1 MCIPRELSVVDG
13 KLFQWPVRELD
24 ARRRNRVAYE
34 GVRLVDTLTSLDGI
48 SGRCIDLNVTVRSAD
63 ENDPYSEFTL
73 GFAQN
78 EQFYTSLR
86 YRPAKGELK
95 INRTRS
101 GSRRAILHQRKCI
114 VDGERDELT
123 FRLILDRKS
132 AEFFFN
138 DGEQTMTITI
148 PTDQSADGI
157 SFFAEGSVLL
167 DVEKFDLAGTTMNQ
181 Q

>member
-1 MCIPRELSVVDG
+1 M
-13 KLFQWPVRELD
+13 
-24 ARRRNRVAYE
+24 
-34 GVRLVDTLTSLDGI
+34 
-48 SGRCIDLNVTVRSAD
+48 TVRSAD
-63 ENDPYSEFTL
+63 ENNPYSEFTL
-73 GFAQN
+73 WFAQD
-78 EQFYTSLR
+78 ETYHSSLR
-86 YRPAKGELK
+86 YRPSKGELK
-95 INRTRS
+95 VNRTRS
-101 GSRRAILHQRKCI
+101 GSRRAFKHYRKCI
-114 VDGERDELT
+114 VGGESDELT
-123 FRLILDRKS
+123 FRLILDKKS